1 MAQQSGPRPLCVP
14 RQVLPE
20 GQDLRRRVSLRQDF
34 IALCSFSLLP
44 FAAEGGI
51 TMKSKPMEDFE
62 MAEHRA
68 KITISRKI
76 KKLHPVV
83 KSIANNH

>member
-1 MAQQSGPRPLCVP
+1 
-14 RQVLPE
+14 
-20 GQDLRRRVSLRQDF
+20 
-34 IALCSFSLLP
+34 
-44 FAAEGGI
+44 
-51 TMKSKPMEDFE
+51 MKSKPMEDFE

-83 KSIANNH
+83 KSIANNLARPLLVAVCSYKVNLS